1 MDRMNSRIAQVYG
14 YAVCFITVIVM
25 LISVKSVVDA
35 VIDLTDPIR
44 ADAGGYG
51 RSGRSLS
58 NFELYKLD
66 ARREPRAP
74 VPVHAAPTK
83 AQTDTLSDTEAPSAL
98 RRGARAGNRQCEI
111 PRDAHFDRQRPS
123 HHRRGDSVRGALAL
137 AARAGRLTRGV
148 RSSLTRANNIYSALV
163 PA

>member
-25 LISVKSVVDA
+25 LISIKSLVDA
-35 VIDLTDPIR
+35 VIDLSDPIR

-66 ARREPRAP
+66 ARREPRLPAS
-74 VPVHAAPTK
+74 VAAPAK
-83 AQTDTLSDTEAPSAL
+83 AQVDSLSDTDL
-98 RRGARAGNRQCEI
+98 RRLYEAEREQAMGNVKFRAVRTLIGNGLLIIVSVILFLVHWRWLRE
-111 PRDAHFDRQRPS
+111 RD
-123 HHRRGDSVRGALAL
+123 VVT
-137 AARAGRLTRGV
+137 AA
-148 RSSLTRANNIYSALV
+148 S
-163 PA
+163 P

>member
-25 LISVKSVVDA
+25 LVSIKSVVDA

-66 ARREPRAP
+66 ARREPRGP
-74 VPVHAAPTK
+74 VSEPIKPVN
-83 AQTDTLSDTEAPSAL
+83 AQSDTLSDTEL
-98 RRGARAGNRQCEI
+98 RRLYEAEREQAVGNVKFRAVRTLIGSGLLIIVALILFMVHWRWLRE
-111 PRDAHFDRQRPS
+111 RDA
-123 HHRRGDSVRGALAL
+123 
-137 AARAGRLTRGV
+137 
-148 RSSLTRANNIYSALV
+148 V
-163 PA
+163 PATTA

>member
-25 LISVKSVVDA
+25 LISIKSLVDA
-35 VIDLTDPIR
+35 VIDLSDPIR

-66 ARREPRAP
+66 ARREPRLPAS
-74 VPVHAAPTK
+74 VAAPAK
-83 AQTDTLSDTEAPSAL
+83 AQADSLSDTDL
-98 RRGARAGNRQCEI
+98 RRLYEAEREQAIGNVKFRAMRTLIGNGLLIIVSLILFLVHWRWLRE
-111 PRDAHFDRQRPS
+111 RD
-123 HHRRGDSVRGALAL
+123 VVT
-137 AARAGRLTRGV
+137 AA
-148 RSSLTRANNIYSALV
+148 S
-163 PA
+163 P

>member
-25 LISVKSVVDA
+25 LISIKSVVDA

-58 NFELYKLD
+58 SFELYKLD

-74 VPVHAAPTK
+74 MAVNATPVK
-83 AQTDTLSDTEAPSAL
+83 AQADTLSDTEL
-98 RRGARAGNRQCEI
+98 RRLYDAEREQAIGNVKFRAMRTLIGSGLLIIVAVILFVVHWRWLRE
-111 PRDAHFDRQRPS
+111 RDA
-123 HHRRGDSVRGALAL
+123 L
-137 AARAGRLTRGV
+137 
-148 RSSLTRANNIYSALV
+148 
-163 PA
+163 PASTA